1 LATKALRGT
10 PTLLVGLLLIGVLF
24 TAYTAQSAVAQSSAT
39 PANKA
44 AASASK
50 LTVTSAGEDNTILS
64 TTMKT
69 SKPTDLIMTVSLECA
84 ILTKLLTKG
93 PGEAPATGGPRSSE
107 AVTEAS
113 VRVWIEQGD
122 NIVPLN
128 SVSEPPQ
135 DPTAPGDDTDKV
147 TFCQREEGR
156 RVTDAED
163 NMDGVDTQQTYQ
175 ETKTANSF
183 TWILQNAGSGT
194 FTYTV
199 HAEIFETTGTCTK
212 DLATE
217 QTCSD
222 ALIGNRILVIEP
234 TKMANN
240 AVI

>member
-24 TAYTAQSAVAQSSAT
+24 TAYTAQSAIAQT

-44 AASASK
+44 TAVASK
-50 LTVTSAGEDNTILS
+50 VTVTSAGEDNTILAA
-64 TTMKT
+64 TMKT

-84 ILTKLLTKG
+84 ILTKLLTQG
-93 PGEAPATGGPRSSE
+93 SPTAGATSQ
-107 AVTEAS
+107 ATTNAS
-113 VRVWIEQGD
+113 VRVWIEQSGRG
-122 NIVPLN
+122 IVPLN
-128 SVSEPPQ
+128 ATSEPPQ
-135 DPTAPGDDTDKV
+135 DGSTPNSGDDSDKV

-163 NMDGVDTQQTYQ
+163 PQDGVDTQQTYQ

-183 TWILQNAGSGT
+183 TWILLNAGSGT
-194 FTYTV
+194 YEYTV
-199 HAEIFETTGTCTK
+199 HAEIVEAGGTCTP
-212 DLATE
+212 DTTNE

-222 ALIGNRILVIEP
+222 AWIGNRILVIEP

-240 AVI
+240 ATV